1 MSELV
6 GTGLILLAASC
17 AAFQRLFIKTS
28 DDRMV
33 FLVGVNLVSLIVAA
47 IAMPLVPVLPPSL
60 WPYLLLSSVFYS
72 LAMYF
77 LARAYRTGDF
87 GIITPAQGAFKA
99 SLIAVLAILM
109 LGETANR
116 YHFVAIALLAV
127 GFLIQVP
134 WVRTVRDDHFRS
146 VGFSLLIGGA
156 SAAQYTVDVF
166 AVRATDFPLSYI
178 VWNLLIGAPI
188 VLVGF
193 WLRGRKLWPQLTENA
208 KDIAWGSGLD
218 IVGYGIVLFVAKYL
232 SLLSLIPLLNLDIVI
247 AVLIGIFIL
256 REPFPRQRLIASL
269 FLALAAITVALQ

>member
-1 MSELV
+1 M
-6 GTGLILLAASC
+6 
-17 AAFQRLFIKTS
+17 FIKTS
-28 DDRMV
+28 NDRIV

-47 IAMPLVPVLPPSL
+47 IAMPLVPVLPLSL
-60 WPYLLLSSVFYS
+60 WPYLLLSSLFYS
-72 LAMYF
+72 LAMYC

-99 SLIAVLAILM
+99 TLIAVLAILI

-116 YHFVAIALLAV
+116 YYFVAILLLAV

-134 WVRTVRDDHFRS
+134 WVRTVKDDHFRS
-146 VGFSLLIGGA
+146 LGFSLLIGGA

-166 AVRATDFPLSYI
+166 AVRATEFSLSYI

-193 WLRGRKLWPQLTENA
+193 WLRGRSLWSQLTENG

-218 IVGYGIVLFVAKYL
+218 IIGYGIVLFVAKYL

-247 AVLIGIFIL
+247 AVLIGIFVL
-256 REPFPRQRLIASL
+256 REPFPRQRLIASF
-269 FLALAAITVALQ
+269 FLALAAITVALH